1 VEELLL
7 ASLGET
13 VSALRVLENF
23 LRHAECHKVVHWKL
37 DASK

>member
-23 LRHAECHKVVHWKL
+23 LRYAECHKVVHWKL

>member
-13 VSALRVLENF
+13 VLALRVLENF
-23 LRHAECHKVVHWKL
+23 LTQAECYKVVHWKL